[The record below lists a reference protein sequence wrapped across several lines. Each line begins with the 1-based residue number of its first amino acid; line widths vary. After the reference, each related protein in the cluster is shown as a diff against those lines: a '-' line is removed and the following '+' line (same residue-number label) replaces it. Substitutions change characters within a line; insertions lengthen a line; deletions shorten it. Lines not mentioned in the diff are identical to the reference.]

1 MASDFSD
8 NLKLLCSYQ
17 RSIAEVCRRLRFN
30 RQQFNR
36 YLSGQSRP
44 SMHNMRRICD
54 HFGVTEAEILLDHT
68 QFEQMIGLRRRP
80 VERTE
85 LERPLQHLE
94 RIYRSSHEMQKYTGF
109 YFRYFYSFG
118 NKGMVIRSLA
128 SIHRDEGKYYWK
140 NIEILRNG
148 ATGRM
153 TGLNKYEGVVFFLAD
168 RIYIM
173 EYETLEVNSITQV
186 TLYPSYQ
193 HRLDCLFGIQT
204 GGPTRRGRKP
214 GASRVA
220 LEFLGRSI
228 DVRQALRQTGL
239 FDPSEGGMREDLV
252 TAITNQIP
260 PGGYVLEIDEP

>member
-1 MASDFSD
+1 MTSDFSA
-8 NLKLLCSYQ
+8 NLNLLCSYQ

-36 YLSGQSRP
+36 YLNGQSRP
-44 SMHNMRRICD
+44 SRHNMRRICD
-54 HFGVTEAEILLDHT
+54 HFGVTEAEILLDHN
-68 QFEQMIGLRRRP
+68 QFEQMIALRRRP

-85 LERPLQHLE
+85 LERPLHHLE
-94 RIYRSSHEMQKYTGF
+94 RIYRSSQEMHKYTGF
-109 YFRYFYSFG
+109 YFRYFFSFG
-118 NKGMVIRSLA
+118 NKGMIFRSLA
-128 SIHRDEGKYYWK
+128 SVHHAEGKYYWK
-140 NIEILRNG
+140 NIEILRDG
-148 ATGRM
+148 AGRRM

-168 RIYIM
+168 RLYIM
-173 EYETLEVNSITQV
+173 EYETLEVNTITQM

-220 LEFLGRSI
+220 LEYLGRNI

-239 FDPSEGGMREDLV
+239 FDPAEGNIRSDLV
-252 TAITNQIP
+252 SAITNSIE
-260 PGGYVLEIDEP
+260 PGEHVLEIDEP

>member
-1 MASDFSD
+1 MISDFSA
-8 NLKLLCSYQ
+8 NLSLLCSYQ

-44 SMHNMRRICD
+44 SRHNMRRVCD
-54 HFGVTEAEILLDHT
+54 FFGVTESEILMDHS
-68 QFEQMIGLRRRP
+68 QFEQMISLRRRP
-80 VERTE
+80 VERAE
-85 LERPLQHLE
+85 LERPLRHLE
-94 RIYRSSHEMQKYTGF
+94 RIYRQSQEMQKYLGF
-109 YFRYFYSFG
+109 YFRYFFSFG
-118 NKGMVIRSLA
+118 NKGMVFRSLA
-128 SIHRDEGKYYWK
+128 SIHYEDRKYYWK
-140 NIEILRNG
+140 NIEIMRDA

-153 TGLNKYEGVVFFLAD
+153 TGLNKYEGIVFFLAD

-193 HRLDCLFGIQT
+193 HRLDYLLGIQT

-220 LEFLGRSI
+220 LEYLGRNI
-228 DVRQALRQTGL
+228 DVRHALRQTGL
-239 FDPSEGGMREDLV
+239 FDPSTGEVREDLV
-252 TAITNQIP
+252 GAITNTIG
-260 PGGYVLEIDEP
+260 PGDYVLEIDAP